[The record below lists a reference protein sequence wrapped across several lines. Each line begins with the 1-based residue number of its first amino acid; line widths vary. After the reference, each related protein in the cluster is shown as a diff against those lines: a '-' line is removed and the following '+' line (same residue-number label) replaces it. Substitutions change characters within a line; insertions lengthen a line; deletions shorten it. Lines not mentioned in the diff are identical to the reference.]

1 MTTPL
6 TIVVSIA
13 VCEEAFARIRE
24 IDPGGEIRVSPAIH
38 EGDVMP
44 PALMRGANV
53 LLCEDPPANF
63 ADFDRLQW
71 MQLTSAGYS
80 HILKLPIIERGIRV
94 TNGLGNFDS
103 PIAQWNVLMMLLWE
117 RDMLAQLANQKN
129 RIWDRGARFQGDL
142 YGRTVGFYGYGGI
155 ARETARLAKAM
166 HMNVWAMTRSG
177 TLKKRHD
184 VYCTK
189 GTGDP
194 EGQLP
199 DRVFSPT
206 QMPEFLRGLDYF
218 IVAMPLTPATEGLIG
233 ERELRMLS
241 PKAVLINPARAPI
254 VQRQALER
262 CLREKWIRGASFD
275 VHYQYPL
282 PSEDPMWELP
292 NLILTPHISGC
303 VASPHFVSRIYD
315 IFSQNCERYLVGKA
329 LLNELSHDQLQGV

>member
-13 VCEEAFARIRE
+13 ASEEAFARIRA
-24 IDPGGEIRVSPAIH
+24 IGPDCEIRVSPAIH
-38 EGDVMP
+38 EGDPMQP
-44 PALMRGANV
+44 ELMRGANV
-53 LLCEDPPANF
+53 LLCEHPPANF
-63 ADFDRLQW
+63 AEFDRLQW
-71 MQLTSAGYS
+71 MQLTSAGYAQ
-80 HILKLPIIERGIRV
+80 ILKLPIVERGIRV

-103 PIAQWNVLMMLLWE
+103 PIAQWNVMMMLMWE
-117 RDMLAQLANQKN
+117 RNMVAQLANQRN
-129 RIWDRGARFQGDL
+129 RIWDRDARFQGDV
-142 YGRTVGFYGYGGI
+142 YGRTMGFYGYGGI

-177 TLKKRHD
+177 KLKKREN

-189 GTGDP
+189 ETGDP
-194 EGQLP
+194 EGRLP

-206 QMPEFLRGLDYF
+206 QMSEFLKGLDYF
-218 IVAMPLTPATEGLIG
+218 VVAMPLTPATEGLIG

-254 VQRQALER
+254 VQRQTLER

-292 NLILTPHISGC
+292 NLMLTPHISGC
-303 VASPHFVSRIYD
+303 FASPHFLSRIYD
-315 IFSQNCERYLVGKA
+315 IFGQNCERYLAGEP
-329 LLNELSHDQLQGV
+329 LLNELSRDQLRGM